1 MAGAGGTALREPRAE
16 QPAVAQAAAPRRL
29 RVLRRVPLPL
39 RWLLAATLA
48 LSLIWAILLP
58 AFQAPDE
65 NSHFGYVQ
73 SLAEDFR
80 LPGDADRPLFS
91 TEQARASSDAN
102 ADQAAAVRDTKME
115 WDEGAYERWRA
126 KGADLARDD
135 GGGPNPAS
143 SNPPLYY
150 LYEAVAYRVAGAGDL
165 FDRLLATRIASLLWL
180 LGTVAGVWLLIGEV
194 FGRDRLLQL
203 AGAAVAGLAPMPMFV
218 SAAVSPDAM
227 LYALWS
233 LALWL
238 GVRMLKRG
246 LTVRSGAALAGVV
259 GVACLVKATSYA
271 LLPGTA
277 AAFATG
283 LWRLRPLETRRALR
297 LVGAGLGALAVTAGT
312 WLIVAR
318 VLDREVSAQ
327 LSSATSTS
335 GFNLRELFSYLWQF
349 YLPNLPSQTP
359 YPTVAETIPVYDIWI
374 KTGWAAFGW
383 TEVTFPGVVYVL
395 LTLVTVGVG
404 GIAVVAVWRNR
415 RGIDLGVAGF
425 LALVALTLLAG
436 LHWTEYK
443 EIEAGS
449 ANFNQGRYLFPLLGL
464 AGLAVAQAVRVLAP
478 ARRGVAVAGV
488 LGALFA
494 LQVASLALVAAR
506 FYA

>member
-1 MAGAGGTALREPRAE
+1 MREPRVEHA
-16 QPAVAQAAAPRRL
+16 PAVRPQAAPRRP
-29 RVLRRVPLPL
+29 RIPVPL
-39 RWLLAATLA
+39 RWLLAATLV

-80 LPGDADRPLFS
+80 LPGDADRPVFS
-91 TEQARASSDAN
+91 TEMNRASSDAN

-115 WDEGAYERWRA
+115 WDSGAYERWRA
-126 KGADLARDD
+126 QDARLGDAQRSD

-150 LYEAVAYRVAGAGDL
+150 LYEAVAYRVAGAGDF

-194 FGRDRLLQL
+194 FRRDRLLQL

-277 AAFATG
+277 AAFAIG
-283 LWRLRPLETRRALR
+283 LWRLRPLGMRRALR

-312 WLIVAR
+312 WLVVAR
-318 VLDREVSAQ
+318 VLDREASAQ

-335 GFNLRELFSYLWQF
+335 GFNLRELSSYVWQF
-349 YLPNLPSQTP
+349 YLPDLPFQTP
-359 YPTVAETIPVYDIWI
+359 YPTVAETIPVYDVWI
-374 KTGWAAFGW
+374 KMGWAAFGW
-383 TEVTFPGVVYVL
+383 TEVTFPGFVYIL
-395 LTLVTVGVG
+395 LTLVTAFVG
-404 GIAVVAVWRNR
+404 GVALIAVWRNR
-415 RGIDLGVAGF
+415 RGIDLGVAAF

-443 EIEAGS
+443 EIEAGAS
-449 ANFNQGRYLFPLLGL
+449 NFNQGRYLFPLLGL
-464 AGLAVAQAVRVLAP
+464 AGLATAQAVRVLAP
-478 ARRGVAVAGV
+478 ARRPLAVAGV
-488 LGALFA
+488 LGGLFA
-494 LQVASLALVAAR
+494 LQVASLMLVAAR